1 MPWLYV
7 CLPLSWSSQ
16 IFHFSRQSLFQQEK
30 QFLPPWWRFCCS
42 VTKSCPALRDAMDGS
57 TLGFPVLHCLSPGL
71 CPFMFRL
78 MSIELMSPSISSSV
92 FPLFLLLS
100 IFPSIRVFSDES
112 VLRVV
117 KGDQRV
123 GASALASVLP
133 VNMQGWFPL
142 GLTGLIS
149 LLSMDSE
156 ESSPAPQFESISFL
170 YRPTHICT
178 WLLGKPHLWLHGSF
192 CFSKWTSVGGR
203 ALGQWV
209 KLSLNSPASET
220 FLTWVP
226 WQHSLETRAACGE
239 GR

>member
-149 LLSMDSE
+149 LQSKGLSRVF
-156 ESSPAPQFESISFL
+156 SSTTIRKHQFFSTQHSL
-170 YRPTHICT
+170 WSNYHICT
-178 WLLGKPHLWLHGSF
+178 WLLEKPWLWL
-192 CFSKWTSVGGR
+192 
-203 ALGQWV
+203 
-209 KLSLNSPASET
+209 
-220 FLTWVP
+220 
-226 WQHSLETRAACGE
+226 
-239 GR
+239 